1 MSSQIP
7 FESHPANVPYVLNKT
22 AMRFIIITLLF
33 LVAHTA
39 TGQILEPRIKFDLFF
54 SDALGHR
61 DTVTIGYDTLA
72 GANIDPEFGEFN
84 LRGIP
89 FDSVFEVRGADNSGF
104 EYQSNPTIQYYTT
117 GFCIIE
123 SIVQYQSFIVY
134 AKHWPITITWDSTYF
149 AHQCYDWT
157 HITRI
162 SAYMFQPQY
171 ANGDIRRLNLQDSVI
186 ITKNYMR
193 QTVDILNSRRHPV
206 EGIGLDTIYTVYI
219 GLAGNDPTISTR
231 EVVLKAAR
239 VFPNPVLSDV
249 HIEVP
254 EALQSTDIEQIT
266 LTDMLGRQSVISAW
280 DNRADALHIPVESY
294 PAGVYAGKIR
304 FRGEDRPVVFAFVK
318 LPSSP

>member
-1 MSSQIP
+1 MRLFLIP
-7 FESHPANVPYVLNKT
+7 
-22 AMRFIIITLLF
+22 LLF
-33 LVAHTA
+33 LVAHTAA

-72 GANIDPEFGEFN
+72 GANIDPEFGELN

-89 FDSVFEVRGADNSGF
+89 FDSVFEVRGADKSGF
-104 EYQSNPTIQYYTT
+104 QYQSNPTVQYYTT

-123 SIVQYQSFIVY
+123 PTVTYQSFIIY
-134 AKHWPITITWDSTYF
+134 AKYWPVTITWDSTYF

-162 SAYMFQPQY
+162 FAYMFHPDY
-171 ANGDIRRLNLQDSVI
+171 INGDIRRLNLQDSVI

-193 QTVDILNSRRHPV
+193 QTVDNHNSRRHLV
-206 EGIGLDTIYTVYI
+206 EGIGLDTIYTVFI
-219 GLAGNDPTISTR
+219 GLAGNAPTVSTQ
-231 EVVLKAAR
+231 ETVLKAAR

-249 HIEVP
+249 HIEMP
-254 EALQSTDIEQIT
+254 EALQSADIEQIV
-266 LTDMLGRQSVISAW
+266 LTDVLGRQSVVSAW
-280 DNRADALHIPVESY
+280 DNRRDALRIPVESY

-318 LPSSP
+318 LP